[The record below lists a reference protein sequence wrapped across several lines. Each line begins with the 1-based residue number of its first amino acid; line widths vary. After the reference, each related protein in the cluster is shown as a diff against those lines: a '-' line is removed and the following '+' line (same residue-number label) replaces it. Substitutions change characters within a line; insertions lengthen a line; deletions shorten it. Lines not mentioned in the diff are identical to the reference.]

1 MARTGARAQ
10 PRRRAPQ
17 ARGLA
22 TRERLLQAAEHLF
35 TRFGYDGT
43 SMSDI
48 AGRARVSVGTLY
60 HHFADK
66 HSMLLELIDQWG
78 DRVSGERRRVLPL
91 EEMFTRSPRDA
102 IGGFLRRA
110 YDRLRKEPS
119 LYLVVLGLADRDED
133 VRSRYRRIEE
143 VAVERWT
150 ALIELGRRRGV
161 IRADVDPPPAAFLI
175 HHAIDMAATQIL
187 VRGRAH
193 PEPERVLEELTHM
206 ICRYILEEQQ

>member
-1 MARTGARAQ
+1 MPRAGARAR

-22 TRERLLQAAEHLF
+22 TRARLLQAAEELF

-48 AGRARVSVGTLY
+48 AGRARVSVGTVY

-78 DRVSGERRRVLPL
+78 DRVSSERRRVLPL
-91 EEMFTRSPRDA
+91 EDILGGEPRDA
-102 IGGFLRRA
+102 IAGFLRRA

-143 VAVERWT
+143 LAVERWT
-150 ALIELGRRRGV
+150 ALIELGQRRDL
-161 IRADVDPPPAAFLI
+161 IRADVDPPSSAFLI
-175 HHAIDMAATQIL
+175 HHAIDMVATQIL

-193 PEPERVLEELTHM
+193 PEPERVLEELTNM
-206 ICRYILEEQQ
+206 ICRYILEEPQ